1 MCAPF
6 GFGVRV
12 AMMAYRSELSVR
24 SVPPRLRNL
33 EDISSVRLFLPVPA
47 NTHLVTEKLV
57 PKFWGCGRKAA
68 DFGMVES
75 EIRGGNERE
84 RMVRVFSYPLISRV
98 FNFLWTLGDN
108 NNKK

>member
-68 DFGMVES
+68 DFGKVES
-75 EIRGGNERE
+75 EIRGGGRE
-84 RMVRVFSYPLISRV
+84 
-98 FNFLWTLGDN
+98 
-108 NNKK
+108 